1 MNGPVRAL
9 LAIAGLFC
17 AAAAPPPPL
26 VLLPSFAGTCG
37 GKLICNGD
45 AAEHGAL
52 LRLVPA
58 APEQSGAAY
67 LAKAVHLDAGQGFVT
82 AFTFRLSGN
91 GDAMRADGL
100 AFLLARD
107 PTSLGDPSRYGG
119 SMGFEGVGQSFAV
132 EFDVFD
138 NGNEAGGSNHIALDR
153 NGVLSDTAAASPFGQ
168 STCNGPAPGANCMS
182 NGDTWTALIGYNG
195 RDHEISVAVLNGNG
209 ALDLVIDT
217 APANLDAL
225 FAGAG
230 AYVGFG
236 AGTGDGRMN
245 HDLTSWAFSTGN
257 PNIRALSPTNWML
270 SAESSQT
277 QAAIAEVPE
286 PASATILALG
296 LAALAARRKI
306 TKAK

>member
-17 AAAAPPPPL
+17 AAAAPAPAV

-45 AAEHGAL
+45 ATEIGAA

-58 APEQSGAAY
+58 LQDQSGAAY
-67 LAKAVHLDAGQGFVT
+67 LAKAVHLDAGLGFVT

-100 AFLLARD
+100 AFLLARN

-153 NGVLSDTAAASPFGQ
+153 DGVLSDTAAASPFGQ
-168 STCNGPAPGANCMS
+168 STCNGPAPGAYCMS

-195 RDHEISVAVLNGNG
+195 HDHEMSVAVINGNG
-209 ALDLVIDT
+209 VADLVIDT
-217 APANLDAL
+217 APVDLDSL
-225 FAGAG
+225 FAGNG
-230 AYVGFG
+230 AYIGFG

-245 HDLTSWAFSTGN
+245 HDLTSWAFLTGN
-257 PNIRALSPTNWML
+257 PNIRALSPSKWML

-277 QAAIAEVPE
+277 QAAIEEVPE
-286 PASATILALG
+286 PASATLLALG
-296 LAALAARRKI
+296 LAARRHRSRE
-306 TKAK
+306 TKR